1 MHLKLAA
8 KEAYLVYVN
17 TVIFLQS
24 FDFMGLSHMYATV
37 YI

>member
-17 TVIFLQS
+17 TVILQS